1 MEKFDIVCLGDATLD
16 LFFFIN
22 DATVSCDLNNENCEL
37 TLKYAEKI
45 VVEKF
50 AKSLGGNAAN
60 VAVGL
65 SRLGLKTA
73 LITAFGNDEDGAF
86 VKRKLMEENVDIL
99 NSVTPE
105 TRRSNTSSIIVFK
118 GERTILTYHDGIND
132 PNIKVSQSRWYYLT
146 EIFFDL
152 NLLPL
157 DAKIAF
163 NPGVREIKKG
173 KDFLQPIFDR
183 TEILFVN
190 KEEYEEIGQTKIK
203 TIVVTNGS
211 NGAKVYENGNEY
223 FQEALTGEI
232 VETTGAGDAFAS
244 GFLAAR
250 FYGKTIEEQMLWGAK
265 NSASVI
271 SKVGAIDGLLKHVD

>member
-1 MEKFDIVCLGDATLD
+1 NFDIVCLGDATLD

-22 DATVSCDLNNENCEL
+22 DASVHGGEL
-37 TLKYAEKI
+37 DLKYGSKI
-45 VVEKF
+45 PVDKF

-60 VAVGL
+60 VSVGL

-73 LITAFGNDEDGAF
+73 LITAFGNDDTGAYI
-86 VKRKLMEENVDIL
+86 KRKLMEENVDI
-99 NSVTPE
+99 SFSITPE
-105 TRRSNTSSIIVFK
+105 TRQSNTSSIIVFK
-118 GERTILTYHDGIND
+118 NERTILTYHDCLNPSDIEV
-132 PNIKVSQSRWYYLT
+132 PQSKWFYLT
-146 EIFFDL
+146 NVFFDV
-152 NLLPL
+152 NLLPK

-173 KDFLQPIFDR
+173 KGFLNNIFSR

-190 KEEYEEIGQTKIK
+190 KEECEAIGETNIK
-203 TIVVTNGS
+203 TVVVTDAV
-211 NGAKVYENGNEY
+211 NGARVYDSGKEF
-223 FQEALTGEI
+223 FQPTLAGEI

-250 FYGKTIEEQMLWGAK
+250 FYGKTIEEQLLWGAK

-271 SKVGAIDGLLKHVD
+271 SKIGAIDGLLKHVD